1 MNLVSNIYEKI
12 DIYLEGKLSGEELM
26 NFENELNNNDSL
38 KNKVETLKLT
48 NELLV
53 DFKLNELKNRI
64 NQDLKNLSTENNSN
78 GKNYL
83 KYFVLV
89 GLVTLSGLGYLF
101 LNKSDES
108 DKIQIIQK
116 ELFNKTNNLVK
127 GNENSTFNS
136 IRSNVQ
142 NSKVD
147 LNKPTQNSVIV
158 NSIEIVKNDAAT
170 DLRINTFFENPTPTI
185 VSEPLTVERNIN
197 QNIVRE
203 INTNTNPCIQ
213 EKIKANIIF
222 EASCVESPSGVIKV
236 EKVEN
241 GNSPYVYSIDHGKDF
256 KEYSYFNNLHSGE
269 YHILIKDKFGC
280 LSDDYKVVIESKVC
294 SKAKNEFAFSPS
306 LNETFKFPIEQGEEG
321 NIQIFTRSGQKVF
334 TTNFSDT
341 QEWNGISNTGFGIEA
356 GVYVFVI
363 ESKSGKLQKGY
374 ITLY

>member
-1 MNLVSNIYEKI
+1 MNLDSNIYEKI
-12 DIYLEGKLSGEELM
+12 DIYLEGKLSGEELID
-26 NFENELNNNDSL
+26 FENELNINDSL
-38 KNKVETLKLT
+38 RNMVETVKFT
-48 NELLV
+48 NELLL

-64 NQDLKNLSTENNSN
+64 NQDLKNLPTENNSN
-78 GKNYL
+78 SKNYL
-83 KYFVLV
+83 KYFALV

-101 LNKSDES
+101 LNKSNES
-108 DKIQIIQK
+108 DKIQIKSK
-116 ELFNKTNNLVK
+116 EVSNKINTVVK
-127 GNENSTFNS
+127 GNENSTLNS
-136 IRSNVQ
+136 VSSSTQ
-142 NSKVD
+142 NAKVD
-147 LNKPTQNSVIV
+147 LNKSVQNTVIG
-158 NSIEIVKNDAAT
+158 NSTEIIHNDVAT
-170 DLRINTFFENPTPTI
+170 DFRINSFENPTPSI
-185 VSEPLTVERNIN
+185 VSEPLTVERNTN

-203 INTNTNPCIQ
+203 INTNSNPCNQ
-213 EKIKANIIF
+213 EKIKANIVS
-222 EASCVESPSGVIKV
+222 EASCVESPSGVIKI

-241 GNSPYVYSIDHGKDF
+241 GNSPYVFSIDHGKDF

-334 TTNFSDT
+334 TANLSDT

>member
-1 MNLVSNIYEKI
+1 MYLVSNIYEKI
-12 DIYLEGKLSGEELM
+12 DIYLEGKLSGEELI

-64 NQDLKNLSTENNSN
+64 NQDLKNLSTENNSI

-142 NSKVD
+142 NAKVD

-170 DLRINTFFENPTPTI
+170 DLRINTFFENPTPSI
-185 VSEPLTVERNIN
+185 VSEPLTVERNTI

-203 INTNTNPCIQ
+203 INTNSNPCNQ
-213 EKIKANIIF
+213 EKIKANIIS
-222 EASCVESPSGVIKV
+222 EASCVESPSGIIKV

-241 GNSPYVYSIDHGKDF
+241 GNSPYVYSIDHGKNF

-280 LSDDYKVVIESKVC
+280 LSDNYKVVIESKVC

-321 NIQIFTRSGQKVF
+321 YIQIFTRSGQKVF
-334 TTNFSDT
+334 TANLSDT

>member
-1 MNLVSNIYEKI
+1 MNLDSNIYEKI
-12 DIYLEGKLSGEELM
+12 DIYLEGKLSGEELID
-26 NFENELNNNDSL
+26 FENELNINDSL
-38 KNKVETLKLT
+38 RNKVETVKLT
-48 NELLV
+48 NELLL

-64 NQDLKNLSTENNSN
+64 NQDLKNLPTENNSN

-83 KYFVLV
+83 KYFALV

-108 DKIQIIQK
+108 DKIQIESK
-116 ELFNKTNNLVK
+116 EVSNKINTVVK
-127 GNENSTFNS
+127 GNENSTLNS
-136 IRSNVQ
+136 VSSNTQ
-142 NSKVD
+142 NAKVD
-147 LNKPTQNSVIV
+147 LNKPAQNSVIG
-158 NSIEIVKNDAAT
+158 NSTEIIHNDVAT
-170 DLRINTFFENPTPTI
+170 DFRINSFENSTPTI
-185 VSEPLTVERNIN
+185 VSEPLTVERNTN

-203 INTNTNPCIQ
+203 INTNRNPCNQ
-213 EKIKANIIF
+213 EKIKANIVS

-280 LSDDYKVVIESKVC
+280 LSDDYKVVVESKVC

-334 TTNFSDT
+334 TANLSDT